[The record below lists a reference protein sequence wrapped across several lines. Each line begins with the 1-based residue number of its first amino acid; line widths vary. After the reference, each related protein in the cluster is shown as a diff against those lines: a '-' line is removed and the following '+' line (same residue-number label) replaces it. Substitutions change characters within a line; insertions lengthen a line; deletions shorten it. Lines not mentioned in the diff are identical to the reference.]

1 MSTLKVNKIRD
12 TAGSADSITLDPNG
26 GAVIAG
32 VTTVSTVKVGSG
44 VTITS
49 DGDIFHTGVCTATSF
64 VGNAASL
71 TQIPAANIVGVCTAG
86 FERTGGFGGGKLLQ
100 VVQGYDTSF
109 TRAATTSSSY
119 VATTHSVT
127 ITPTAA
133 SSKILI
139 TFTGDANNNGTG
151 QYLNIT
157 VQRSVNGGSYSDI
170 SELGQSG
177 GNSNGFVIVNGP
189 SSRLEVPFCINFL
202 DSPSYSVGNAIVYKI
217 YFKGYATGGN
227 LEIPSS
233 GSNQPVIGIA
243 QEIAA

>member
-1 MSTLKVNKIRD
+1 MSLTLSGTNGVVGAGFTVD
-12 TAGSADSITLDPNG
+12 ASGVSVTAGVGTFSS
-26 GAVIAG
+26 VQ
-32 VTTVSTVKVGSG
+32 GSG
-44 VTITS
+44 ANLTS
-49 DGDIFHTGVCTATSF
+49 LPAANLTGTLPALTAA
-64 VGNAASL
+64 NL
-71 TQIPAANIVGVCTAG
+71 TNIPAANLVGVCTSG
-86 FERTGGFGGGKLLQ
+86 LTKTGGFGKLLQ

-127 ITPTAA
+127 ITPTQA

-139 TFTGDANNNGTG
+139 TFSGDANNNGTG

-157 VQRSVNGGSYSDI
+157 VQRSVDGGSYSDI

-177 GNSNGFVIVNGP
+177 GNSNGFVIVNG
-189 SSRLEVPFCINFL
+189 SNSRIEVPFCINFL

>member
-1 MSTLKVNKIRD
+1 MSTLKVNKLRD
-12 TAGSADSITLDPNG
+12 TAGSTDAITLDPNG
-26 GAVIAG
+26 GAVLAG

-44 VTITS
+44 VTISS

-64 VGNAASL
+64 SGE
-71 TQIPAANIVGVCTAG
+71 IPAASIVGVCTSG
-86 FERTGGFGGGKLLQ
+86 LTKTGGFGKLLQ

-109 TRAATTSSSY
+109 TRAATSSGSY

-127 ITPTAA
+127 ITPTQAN
-133 SSKILI
+133 SKILI
-139 TFTGDANNNGTG
+139 TFSGDANNNGSG
-151 QYLNIT
+151 NYLLIT

-177 GNSNGFVIVNGP
+177 GNSNGFMIVNGS
-189 SSRLEVPFCINFL
+189 SSRIEVPFCINFL
-202 DSPSYSVGNAIVYKI
+202 DSPSYSVGNAIVYKL
-217 YFKGYATGGN
+217 YFKGSTGGGN

-233 GSNQPVIGIA
+233 GDNQPVIGIA

>member
-32 VTTVSTVKVGSG
+32 VTTVSTIKVGSG
-44 VTITS
+44 VTISS
-49 DGDIFHTGVCTATSF
+49 DGDVFHTGVCTATSF
-64 VGNAASL
+64 VGDAANL
-71 TQIPAANIVGVCTAG
+71 TKIPAANLVGVCTSG
-86 FERTGGFGGGKLLQ
+86 LTKTGGFGKLLQ

-109 TRAATTSSSY
+109 TRASTSSSTY
-119 VATTHSVT
+119 VATTHAVT
-127 ITPTAA
+127 ITPTQA

-139 TFTGDANNNGTG
+139 TFSGDANNNGSG
-151 QYLNIT
+151 EYMNIT
-157 VQRSVNGGSYSDI
+157 VFRSVNGGTFSDI

-177 GNSNGFVIVNGP
+177 GNSNGFMIVNGS
-189 SSRLEVPFCINFL
+189 SSRIEVPFCINFL

-217 YFKGYATGGN
+217 YFKGSGSA

-233 GSNQPVIGIA
+233 GNNQPVIGIA